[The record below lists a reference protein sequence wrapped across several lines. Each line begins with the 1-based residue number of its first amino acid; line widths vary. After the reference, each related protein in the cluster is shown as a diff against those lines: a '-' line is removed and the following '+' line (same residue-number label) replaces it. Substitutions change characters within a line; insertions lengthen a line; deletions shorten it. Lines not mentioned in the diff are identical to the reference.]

1 MKTIIFILLGVLTGI
16 GCINFFISA
25 IASLLVFSIGGLLI
39 NGLLCYA
46 SGLLTKKMFENA
58 K

>member
-1 MKTIIFILLGVLTGI
+1 MKTIIFILLGVVLGI
-16 GCINFFISA
+16 VCINFFISA
-25 IASLLVFSIGGLLI
+25 VASLLAFSVGGLLI

-46 SGLLTKKMFENA
+46 SGLLTRKCFDNA

>member
-1 MKTIIFILLGVLTGI
+1 MKTIIFILLGVVLGI
-16 GCINFFISA
+16 VCINFFISA
-25 IASLLVFSIGGLLI
+25 VASLLAFSIGGLLI

-46 SGLLTKKMFENA
+46 SGLLARKCFDNA